1 MTQGDVRTAVTVH
14 LFTFAHYSY
23 GLIVFPARIYMA
35 PCVLMHLMS
44 IHGTVDYL
52 SACLLKQTGVI
63 SSFNDSCTY
72 DVLTR
77 LLE

>member
-1 MTQGDVRTAVTVH
+1 MK
-14 LFTFAHYSY
+14 
-23 GLIVFPARIYMA
+23 FPARIYMA
-35 PCVLMHLMS
+35 AFVLMHLKS

-63 SSFNDSCTY
+63 SSFNDRCTY